1 MESSQIYKN
10 LTVIEFTQVL
20 QNIGDPSDEQADLV
34 DYLNVP
40 WGGVRT
46 STLRDIILSHSNGTY
61 AKVPNP
67 IQNWGTPGEHLPNLR
82 DTDGYTAFT
91 QGIQLSEDETRF
103 LLPCVDTSGNEK
115 NDCDESTIS
124 QGYTKVSLRIRFNN
138 ACSLNSLWSER
149 KGKNYVN
156 LMLADTVQIKSG
168 CYSCHLT
175 FTNERTSESIYVTDI
190 LHWSWSGN
198 RAIFAT
204 ESSSTQINS
213 IFLAGDLILVSK
225 TDFGTEMKDNLAMAY
240 GTSIIKHSIG
250 QSGKILCS
258 LLCNS
263 IFISSVNSF

>member
-1 MESSQIYKN
+1 M
-10 LTVIEFTQVL
+10 TVIEFTQVL
-20 QNIGDPSDEQADLV
+20 QNIGEPSDEQADLV

-46 STLRDIILSHSNGTY
+46 STLRDIILSHSDGTY

-67 IQNWGTPGEHLPNLR
+67 IQNWGVPGEHLPNLK

-91 QGIQLSEDETRF
+91 QGLKLSENETRF
-103 LLPCVDTSGNEK
+103 LLPCINTSGNEK
-115 NDCDESTIS
+115 SDCDESTIS
-124 QGYTKVSLRIRFNN
+124 QGYTRVSLLIRFNN
-138 ACSLNSLWSER
+138 ACSFNSLWSER
-149 KGKNYVN
+149 KGENYVN

-190 LHWSWSGN
+190 LHWSWNGN

-204 ESSSTQINS
+204 ESSFSEINS

-225 TDFGTEMKDNLAMAY
+225 TDFGKERKDNLAMAY
-240 GTSIIKHSIG
+240 GTLIIKHCPV
-250 QSGKILCS
+250 QSVEIPSS
-258 LLCNS
+258 LICDS
-263 IFISSVNSF
+263 IFVFFIDS